1 MKRKRKRNLYHLW
14 FCFAMLLFL
23 AVPFKVKAE
32 TATTPVSIS
41 VQYGQTEARTILNMI
56 NEMRTSSTDAWYW
69 KQDDT
74 TKTYCTNL
82 QPLQYDYDLEKTA
95 MQRAAE
101 IAIIY
106 SHTRPNNKDTFSA
119 FYENSVYYTYAGE
132 NIAAGYGTAD
142 SVNDGWREDNELY
155 AGQGHRRNMLNS
167 KFNCVG
173 IGHVYY
179 NGFHY
184 WVENFAYR
192 DKVNTTPVSADNTE
206 TTLTIP
212 VATSKI
218 SNFNITFDKD
228 EYSLKTGEST
238 SISVSDPTISVFG
251 HWGSR
256 FVFVTDTPDLT
267 IADST
272 VATLS
277 GTITGISEGDTTIS
291 ASLYGLTAHQT
302 AAVKVHNCENHWDDG
317 KITTTPTCTKTGVK
331 QYTCTIC
338 SETKTEEIAALGH
351 DYSSDWTIDTAAA
364 CETVGS
370 KSHHCTRCD
379 SKKDITEIPAS
390 GHSWNDGAITTE
402 PTCTDEGVKTFTCN
416 SCGKTRTEE
425 VAALGHNYSSDWT
438 IDTAATCSA
447 IGSKSHHCTRCD
459 SKKDVTEIPASG
471 HSWNDGAITTE
482 PTCTDEG
489 VKTFTCNACG
499 KTRTEAIAAL
509 GHNYSSDWT
518 IDTAAVCETVGSKS
532 HHCTRCD
539 SKKDVTEIP
548 ASGHSWN
555 DGAIT
560 TEPTCTDE
568 GVKTFTCN
576 ACGKTRTEA
585 VAALGHNYSSDW
597 TIDTAA
603 ACETVGSKSHH
614 CTRCDSKKDI
624 TEIPAS
630 GKHTW
635 NNGVITKP
643 ATIAEEG
650 VKTYTCTVCGVTRTE
665 TIAKL
670 PMPTVTPVPT
680 ATPTPAITSA
690 PTVTP
695 TPSVSVGTKIT
706 DKKTGNIY
714 KVTSSRSSSQTVAF
728 IGNKVK
734 TSVTIPTTIKIKGAT
749 YKVTE
754 ISTNAFKNNRKLKKV
769 VIGQNIVRIGKNAF
783 YGCKKLTSITIK
795 SSRLTLKNI
804 GKNAFKNTSPK
815 ATVKVPK
822 KQKVLY
828 NQILKKRGL
837 NKKAKVK

>member
-1 MKRKRKRNLYHLW
+1 M
-14 FCFAMLLFL
+14 
-23 AVPFKVKAE
+23 
-32 TATTPVSIS
+32 
-41 VQYGQTEARTILNMI
+41 
-56 NEMRTSSTDAWYW
+56 
-69 KQDDT
+69 
-74 TKTYCTNL
+74 
-82 QPLQYDYDLEKTA
+82 
-95 MQRAAE
+95 
-101 IAIIY
+101 
-106 SHTRPNNKDTFSA
+106 
-119 FYENSVYYTYAGE
+119 
-132 NIAAGYGTAD
+132 
-142 SVNDGWREDNELY
+142 
-155 AGQGHRRNMLNS
+155 
-167 KFNCVG
+167 
-173 IGHVYY
+173 
-179 NGFHY
+179 
-184 WVENFAYR
+184 ENFAYR

-238 SISVSDPTISVFG
+238 SISVSDPAISVFG

-302 AAVKVHNCENHWDDG
+302 AAVKVHNCENHWNDG
-317 KITTTPTCTKTGVK
+317 KITTPPTCTKTGVK

-351 DYSSDWTIDTAAA
+351 D
-364 CETVGS
+364 
-370 KSHHCTRCD
+370 
-379 SKKDITEIPAS
+379 
-390 GHSWNDGAITTE
+390 
-402 PTCTDEGVKTFTCN
+402 
-416 SCGKTRTEE
+416 
-425 VAALGHNYSSDWT
+425 
-438 IDTAATCSA
+438 
-447 IGSKSHHCTRCD
+447 
-459 SKKDVTEIPASG
+459 
-471 HSWNDGAITTE
+471 
-482 PTCTDEG
+482 
-489 VKTFTCNACG
+489 
-499 KTRTEAIAAL
+499 
-509 GHNYSSDWT
+509 
-518 IDTAAVCETVGSKS
+518 
-532 HHCTRCD
+532 
-539 SKKDVTEIP
+539 
-548 ASGHSWN
+548 
-555 DGAIT
+555 
-560 TEPTCTDE
+560 
-568 GVKTFTCN
+568 
-576 ACGKTRTEA
+576 
-585 VAALGHNYSSDW
+585 YSSDW

-734 TSVTIPTTIKIKGAT
+734 TSVIIPTTIKIKGAT

-822 KQKVLY
+822 KQKALY

>member
-1 MKRKRKRNLYHLW
+1 MKRKRNLYHLW

-277 GTITGISEGDTTIS
+277 GSITGISEGDTTIS

-317 KITTTPTCTKTGVK
+317 KITTPPTCTKTGVK

-416 SCGKTRTEE
+416 
-425 VAALGHNYSSDWT
+425 
-438 IDTAATCSA
+438 
-447 IGSKSHHCTRCD
+447 
-459 SKKDVTEIPASG
+459 
-471 HSWNDGAITTE
+471 
-482 PTCTDEG
+482 
-489 VKTFTCNACG
+489 
-499 KTRTEAIAAL
+499 
-509 GHNYSSDWT
+509 
-518 IDTAAVCETVGSKS
+518 
-532 HHCTRCD
+532 
-539 SKKDVTEIP
+539 
-548 ASGHSWN
+548 
-555 DGAIT
+555 
-560 TEPTCTDE
+560 
-568 GVKTFTCN
+568 

-614 CTRCDSKKDI
+614 CTRCDSKIDV

-635 NNGVITKP
+635 NNGIITKP

-822 KQKVLY
+822 KQKALY
-828 NQILKKRGL
+828 NQIFKKRGL

>member
-238 SISVSDPTISVFG
+238 SISVSDPAISVFG

-256 FVFVTDTPDLT
+256 FVFVTDTPNLT

-302 AAVKVHNCENHWDDG
+302 AAVKVHNCENHWDNE
-317 KITTTPTCTKTGVK
+317 KITTPPTCTKTGVK

-338 SETKTEEIAALGH
+338 SETKTEEIPALGH

-364 CETVGS
+364 
-370 KSHHCTRCD
+370 
-379 SKKDITEIPAS
+379 
-390 GHSWNDGAITTE
+390 
-402 PTCTDEGVKTFTCN
+402 
-416 SCGKTRTEE
+416 
-425 VAALGHNYSSDWT
+425 
-438 IDTAATCSA
+438 
-447 IGSKSHHCTRCD
+447 
-459 SKKDVTEIPASG
+459 
-471 HSWNDGAITTE
+471 
-482 PTCTDEG
+482 
-489 VKTFTCNACG
+489 
-499 KTRTEAIAAL
+499 
-509 GHNYSSDWT
+509 
-518 IDTAAVCETVGSKS
+518 CETVGSKS

-643 ATIAEEG
+643 ATIAKEG

>member
-218 SNFNITFDKD
+218 SNFHITFDKD

-238 SISVSDPTISVFG
+238 SISVSDPAISVFG

-277 GTITGISEGDTTIS
+277 GSITGISEGDTTIS

-317 KITTTPTCTKTGVK
+317 KITTAPTCTKTGVK

-364 CETVGS
+364 
-370 KSHHCTRCD
+370 
-379 SKKDITEIPAS
+379 
-390 GHSWNDGAITTE
+390 
-402 PTCTDEGVKTFTCN
+402 
-416 SCGKTRTEE
+416 
-425 VAALGHNYSSDWT
+425 
-438 IDTAATCSA
+438 
-447 IGSKSHHCTRCD
+447 
-459 SKKDVTEIPASG
+459 
-471 HSWNDGAITTE
+471 
-482 PTCTDEG
+482 
-489 VKTFTCNACG
+489 
-499 KTRTEAIAAL
+499 
-509 GHNYSSDWT
+509 
-518 IDTAAVCETVGSKS
+518 CETVGSKS

-614 CTRCDSKKDI
+614 CTRCDSKIDV

-635 NNGVITKP
+635 NNGIITKP

-670 PMPTVTPVPT
+670 PMPTATPVPT

-734 TSVTIPTTIKIKGAT
+734 TSVTIPATIKIKGAT

-754 ISTNAFKNNRKLKKV
+754 ISTNAFKNSRKLKKV
-769 VIGQNIVRIGKNAF
+769 VIGQNIVKIGKNAF

-804 GKNAFKNTSPK
+804 GKNAFKNTIPK

-822 KQKVLY
+822 KQKALY

-837 NKKAKVK
+837 NKKAKIK

>member
-277 GTITGISEGDTTIS
+277 GSITGISEGDTTIS

-317 KITTTPTCTKTGVK
+317 KITTPPTCTKTGVK

-379 SKKDITEIPAS
+379 SK
-390 GHSWNDGAITTE
+390 
-402 PTCTDEGVKTFTCN
+402 
-416 SCGKTRTEE
+416 
-425 VAALGHNYSSDWT
+425 
-438 IDTAATCSA
+438 ID
-447 IGSKSHHCTRCD
+447 
-459 SKKDVTEIPASG
+459 V
-471 HSWNDGAITTE
+471 
-482 PTCTDEG
+482 
-489 VKTFTCNACG
+489 
-499 KTRTEAIAAL
+499 
-509 GHNYSSDWT
+509 
-518 IDTAAVCETVGSKS
+518 
-532 HHCTRCD
+532 
-539 SKKDVTEIP
+539 
-548 ASGHSWN
+548 
-555 DGAIT
+555 
-560 TEPTCTDE
+560 
-568 GVKTFTCN
+568 
-576 ACGKTRTEA
+576 
-585 VAALGHNYSSDW
+585 
-597 TIDTAA
+597 
-603 ACETVGSKSHH
+603 
-614 CTRCDSKKDI
+614 

-643 ATIAEEG
+643 ATIAEVG
-650 VKTYTCTVCGVTRTE
+650 VKTYTCTICGVTRTE

-734 TSVTIPTTIKIKGAT
+734 TSVIIPTTIKIKGAT

-822 KQKVLY
+822 KQKALY

>member
-277 GTITGISEGDTTIS
+277 GSITGISEGDTTIS

-317 KITTTPTCTKTGVK
+317 KITTPPTCTKTGVK

-364 CETVGS
+364 
-370 KSHHCTRCD
+370 
-379 SKKDITEIPAS
+379 
-390 GHSWNDGAITTE
+390 
-402 PTCTDEGVKTFTCN
+402 
-416 SCGKTRTEE
+416 
-425 VAALGHNYSSDWT
+425 
-438 IDTAATCSA
+438 
-447 IGSKSHHCTRCD
+447 
-459 SKKDVTEIPASG
+459 
-471 HSWNDGAITTE
+471 
-482 PTCTDEG
+482 
-489 VKTFTCNACG
+489 
-499 KTRTEAIAAL
+499 
-509 GHNYSSDWT
+509 
-518 IDTAAVCETVGSKS
+518 CETVGSKS

-614 CTRCDSKKDI
+614 CTRCDSKKDVTEI
-624 TEIPAS
+624 PASGHSWNDGAITTEPTCTDEGVKTFTCNACGKTRTEAVAALGHNYSSDWTIDTAAVCETVGSKSHHCTRCDSKKDVTEIPAS

-734 TSVTIPTTIKIKGAT
+734 TSVIIPTTIKIKGAT

-783 YGCKKLTSITIK
+783 YGCKKLTAITIK

>member
-1 MKRKRKRNLYHLW
+1 MKRKRNLYHLW

-277 GTITGISEGDTTIS
+277 GSITGISEGDTTIS

-317 KITTTPTCTKTGVK
+317 KITTPPTCTKTGVK

-379 SKKDITEIPAS
+379 SKI
-390 GHSWNDGAITTE
+390 
-402 PTCTDEGVKTFTCN
+402 
-416 SCGKTRTEE
+416 
-425 VAALGHNYSSDWT
+425 
-438 IDTAATCSA
+438 
-447 IGSKSHHCTRCD
+447 
-459 SKKDVTEIPASG
+459 
-471 HSWNDGAITTE
+471 
-482 PTCTDEG
+482 
-489 VKTFTCNACG
+489 
-499 KTRTEAIAAL
+499 
-509 GHNYSSDWT
+509 
-518 IDTAAVCETVGSKS
+518 
-532 HHCTRCD
+532 
-539 SKKDVTEIP
+539 DVTEIP

-614 CTRCDSKKDI
+614 CTRCDSKKDV

-650 VKTYTCTVCGVTRTE
+650 VKTYTCTICGVTRTE

-734 TSVTIPTTIKIKGAT
+734 TSVIIPTTIKIKGAT

-822 KQKVLY
+822 KQKALY

>member
-1 MKRKRKRNLYHLW
+1 MKRKRNLYHLW
-14 FCFAMLLFL
+14 ICFAMLLFL
-23 AVPFKVKAE
+23 AVPFNVKAA

-41 VQYGQTEARTILNMI
+41 VQYGQTEARTILDMI

-238 SISVSDPTISVFG
+238 SISVSDPAISVFG

-302 AAVKVHNCENHWDDG
+302 AAVKVHNCENHWDNE
-317 KITTTPTCTKTGVK
+317 KITTPPTCTKTGVK

-379 SKKDITEIPAS
+379 
-390 GHSWNDGAITTE
+390 
-402 PTCTDEGVKTFTCN
+402 
-416 SCGKTRTEE
+416 R
-425 VAALGHNYSSDWT
+425 
-438 IDTAATCSA
+438 
-447 IGSKSHHCTRCD
+447 
-459 SKKDVTEIPASG
+459 
-471 HSWNDGAITTE
+471 
-482 PTCTDEG
+482 
-489 VKTFTCNACG
+489 
-499 KTRTEAIAAL
+499 
-509 GHNYSSDWT
+509 
-518 IDTAAVCETVGSKS
+518 
-532 HHCTRCD
+532 
-539 SKKDVTEIP
+539 KKDVTEIP

-603 ACETVGSKSHH
+603 TCSAIGSKSHH

-650 VKTYTCTVCGVTRTE
+650 IKTYTCTVCGVTRTE

-670 PMPTVTPVPT
+670 PMPTATPVPT

-695 TPSVSVGTKIT
+695 TPSVSVGTKIV
-706 DKKTGNIY
+706 DKKTGSIY
-714 KVTSSRSSSQTVAF
+714 KVTSSSSSSRTVAF
-728 IGNKVK
+728 VGNKVK
-734 TSVTIPTTIKIKGAT
+734 ASVTIPTSIKIKGAT

-754 ISTNAFKNNRKLKKV
+754 ISASAFKNNRKLKKV
-769 VIGQNIVRIGKNAF
+769 VIGQNIVKIGKNAF
-783 YGCKKLTSITIK
+783 YGCKNLTSITIK

-804 GKNAFKNTSPK
+804 GKNAFKNTSQK

-822 KQKVLY
+822 KQKALY

>member
-238 SISVSDPTISVFG
+238 SISVSDPAISVFG

-291 ASLYGLTAHQT
+291 ASLYGLTAHHT

-317 KITTTPTCTKTGVK
+317 KITTAPTCTKTGVK

-364 CETVGS
+364 
-370 KSHHCTRCD
+370 
-379 SKKDITEIPAS
+379 
-390 GHSWNDGAITTE
+390 
-402 PTCTDEGVKTFTCN
+402 
-416 SCGKTRTEE
+416 
-425 VAALGHNYSSDWT
+425 
-438 IDTAATCSA
+438 
-447 IGSKSHHCTRCD
+447 
-459 SKKDVTEIPASG
+459 
-471 HSWNDGAITTE
+471 
-482 PTCTDEG
+482 
-489 VKTFTCNACG
+489 
-499 KTRTEAIAAL
+499 
-509 GHNYSSDWT
+509 
-518 IDTAAVCETVGSKS
+518 CETVGSKS

-614 CTRCDSKKDI
+614 CTRCDSKKDVTEI
-624 TEIPAS
+624 PASGHSWNDGAITTEPTCTDEGVKTFTCNACGKTRTEAVAALGHNYSSDWTIDTAAVCETVGSKSHHCTRCDSKIDVTEIPAS

-643 ATIAEEG
+643 ATIAKEG

-822 KQKVLY
+822 KQKALY

>member
-32 TATTPVSIS
+32 TATTPVSIT

-238 SISVSDPTISVFG
+238 SISVSDPAISVFG

-277 GTITGISEGDTTIS
+277 GSITGISEGDTTIS

-302 AAVKVHNCENHWDDG
+302 AAVKVHNCENHWNDG
-317 KITTTPTCTKTGVK
+317 KITTPPTCTKTGVK

-351 DYSSDWTIDTAAA
+351 DYSSDWTIDTAA
-364 CETVGS
+364 T
-370 KSHHCTRCD
+370 
-379 SKKDITEIPAS
+379 
-390 GHSWNDGAITTE
+390 
-402 PTCTDEGVKTFTCN
+402 
-416 SCGKTRTEE
+416 
-425 VAALGHNYSSDWT
+425 
-438 IDTAATCSA
+438 
-447 IGSKSHHCTRCD
+447 
-459 SKKDVTEIPASG
+459 
-471 HSWNDGAITTE
+471 
-482 PTCTDEG
+482 
-489 VKTFTCNACG
+489 
-499 KTRTEAIAAL
+499 
-509 GHNYSSDWT
+509 
-518 IDTAAVCETVGSKS
+518 CETVGSKS

-614 CTRCDSKKDI
+614 CTRCDSKIDVTEIPASGHSWNDGAITTEPTCTDEGVKTFTCNACGKTRTEAVAALGHNYSSDWTI
-624 TEIPAS
+624 DTAAACETVGSKSHHCTRCDSKIDVTEIPAS

-670 PMPTVTPVPT
+670 PMPTATPVPT

-734 TSVTIPTTIKIKGAT
+734 TSVTIPATIKIKGAT

-754 ISTNAFKNNRKLKKV
+754 ISTNAFKNSRKLKKV
-769 VIGQNIVRIGKNAF
+769 VIGQNIVKIGKNAF

-804 GKNAFKNTSPK
+804 GKNAFKNTIPK

-822 KQKVLY
+822 KQKALY

-837 NKKAKVK
+837 NKKAKIK

>member
-1 MKRKRKRNLYHLW
+1 MKRKRNLYHLW

-218 SNFNITFDKD
+218 SNFHITFDKD

-238 SISVSDPTISVFG
+238 SISVSDPAISVFG

-317 KITTTPTCTKTGVK
+317 KITTAPTCTKTGVK

-351 DYSSDWTIDTAAA
+351 D
-364 CETVGS
+364 
-370 KSHHCTRCD
+370 
-379 SKKDITEIPAS
+379 
-390 GHSWNDGAITTE
+390 
-402 PTCTDEGVKTFTCN
+402 
-416 SCGKTRTEE
+416 
-425 VAALGHNYSSDWT
+425 
-438 IDTAATCSA
+438 
-447 IGSKSHHCTRCD
+447 
-459 SKKDVTEIPASG
+459 
-471 HSWNDGAITTE
+471 
-482 PTCTDEG
+482 
-489 VKTFTCNACG
+489 
-499 KTRTEAIAAL
+499 
-509 GHNYSSDWT
+509 
-518 IDTAAVCETVGSKS
+518 
-532 HHCTRCD
+532 
-539 SKKDVTEIP
+539 
-548 ASGHSWN
+548 
-555 DGAIT
+555 
-560 TEPTCTDE
+560 
-568 GVKTFTCN
+568 
-576 ACGKTRTEA
+576 
-585 VAALGHNYSSDW
+585 YSSDW

>member
-238 SISVSDPTISVFG
+238 SISVSDPAISVFG

-277 GTITGISEGDTTIS
+277 GSITGISEGDTTIS

-379 SKKDITEIPAS
+379 
-390 GHSWNDGAITTE
+390 
-402 PTCTDEGVKTFTCN
+402 
-416 SCGKTRTEE
+416 R
-425 VAALGHNYSSDWT
+425 
-438 IDTAATCSA
+438 
-447 IGSKSHHCTRCD
+447 
-459 SKKDVTEIPASG
+459 
-471 HSWNDGAITTE
+471 
-482 PTCTDEG
+482 
-489 VKTFTCNACG
+489 
-499 KTRTEAIAAL
+499 
-509 GHNYSSDWT
+509 
-518 IDTAAVCETVGSKS
+518 
-532 HHCTRCD
+532 
-539 SKKDVTEIP
+539 KKDVTEIP

-614 CTRCDSKKDI
+614 CTRCDSKKDV

-643 ATIAEEG
+643 ATIAKEG

>member
-277 GTITGISEGDTTIS
+277 GSITGISEGDTTIS

-317 KITTTPTCTKTGVK
+317 KITTPPTCTKTGVK

-364 CETVGS
+364 
-370 KSHHCTRCD
+370 
-379 SKKDITEIPAS
+379 
-390 GHSWNDGAITTE
+390 
-402 PTCTDEGVKTFTCN
+402 
-416 SCGKTRTEE
+416 
-425 VAALGHNYSSDWT
+425 
-438 IDTAATCSA
+438 
-447 IGSKSHHCTRCD
+447 
-459 SKKDVTEIPASG
+459 
-471 HSWNDGAITTE
+471 
-482 PTCTDEG
+482 
-489 VKTFTCNACG
+489 
-499 KTRTEAIAAL
+499 
-509 GHNYSSDWT
+509 
-518 IDTAAVCETVGSKS
+518 CETVGSKS

-614 CTRCDSKKDI
+614 CTRCDSKKDVTEI
-624 TEIPAS
+624 PASGHSWNDGAITTEPTCTDEGVKTFTCNACGKTRTEAVAALGHNYSSDWTIDTAAACETVGSKSHHCTRCDSKKDVTEIPAS

-650 VKTYTCTVCGVTRTE
+650 VKTYTCTICGVTRTE

>member
-238 SISVSDPTISVFG
+238 SISVSDPAISVFG

-277 GTITGISEGDTTIS
+277 GSITGISEGDTTIS

-317 KITTTPTCTKTGVK
+317 KITTPPTCTKTGVK

-351 DYSSDWTIDTAAA
+351 DYSSDWTIDTAA
-364 CETVGS
+364 T
-370 KSHHCTRCD
+370 
-379 SKKDITEIPAS
+379 
-390 GHSWNDGAITTE
+390 
-402 PTCTDEGVKTFTCN
+402 
-416 SCGKTRTEE
+416 
-425 VAALGHNYSSDWT
+425 
-438 IDTAATCSA
+438 
-447 IGSKSHHCTRCD
+447 
-459 SKKDVTEIPASG
+459 
-471 HSWNDGAITTE
+471 
-482 PTCTDEG
+482 
-489 VKTFTCNACG
+489 
-499 KTRTEAIAAL
+499 
-509 GHNYSSDWT
+509 
-518 IDTAAVCETVGSKS
+518 CETVGSKS

-614 CTRCDSKKDI
+614 CTRCDSKIDVTEIPASGHSWNDGAITTEPTCTDEGVKTFTCNACGKTRTEAVAALGHNYSSDWTI
-624 TEIPAS
+624 DTAAACETVGSKSHHCTRCDSKIDVTEIPAS

-670 PMPTVTPVPT
+670 PMPTATPVPT

-734 TSVTIPTTIKIKGAT
+734 TSVTIPATIKIKGAT

-754 ISTNAFKNNRKLKKV
+754 ISTNAFKNSRKLKKV
-769 VIGQNIVRIGKNAF
+769 VIGQNIVKIGKNAF

-804 GKNAFKNTSPK
+804 GKNAFKNTIPK

-822 KQKVLY
+822 KQKALY

-837 NKKAKVK
+837 NKKAKIK

>member
-1 MKRKRKRNLYHLW
+1 MKRKRNLYHLW

-379 SKKDITEIPAS
+379 SKKD
-390 GHSWNDGAITTE
+390 
-402 PTCTDEGVKTFTCN
+402 V
-416 SCGKTRTEE
+416 
-425 VAALGHNYSSDWT
+425 
-438 IDTAATCSA
+438 
-447 IGSKSHHCTRCD
+447 
-459 SKKDVTEIPASG
+459 
-471 HSWNDGAITTE
+471 
-482 PTCTDEG
+482 
-489 VKTFTCNACG
+489 
-499 KTRTEAIAAL
+499 
-509 GHNYSSDWT
+509 
-518 IDTAAVCETVGSKS
+518 
-532 HHCTRCD
+532 
-539 SKKDVTEIP
+539 
-548 ASGHSWN
+548 
-555 DGAIT
+555 
-560 TEPTCTDE
+560 
-568 GVKTFTCN
+568 
-576 ACGKTRTEA
+576 
-585 VAALGHNYSSDW
+585 
-597 TIDTAA
+597 
-603 ACETVGSKSHH
+603 
-614 CTRCDSKKDI
+614 

-635 NNGVITKP
+635 NNGIITKP

-795 SSRLTLKNI
+795 CSRLTLKNI

>member
-1 MKRKRKRNLYHLW
+1 MKRKRNLYHLW
-14 FCFAMLLFL
+14 ICFAMLLFL
-23 AVPFKVKAE
+23 AVPFNVKAA

-41 VQYGQTEARTILNMI
+41 VQYGQTEARTILDMI

-192 DKVNTTPVSADNTE
+192 DEVNTTPISADNTE

-238 SISVSDPTISVFG
+238 SISVSDPAISVFG

-256 FVFVTDTPDLT
+256 FVFVTDTPNLT

-302 AAVKVHNCENHWDDG
+302 AAVKVHNCENHWDNE
-317 KITTTPTCTKTGVK
+317 KITTPPTCTKTGVK

-338 SETKTEEIAALGH
+338 SETKTEEIPALGH

-364 CETVGS
+364 
-370 KSHHCTRCD
+370 
-379 SKKDITEIPAS
+379 
-390 GHSWNDGAITTE
+390 
-402 PTCTDEGVKTFTCN
+402 
-416 SCGKTRTEE
+416 
-425 VAALGHNYSSDWT
+425 
-438 IDTAATCSA
+438 
-447 IGSKSHHCTRCD
+447 
-459 SKKDVTEIPASG
+459 
-471 HSWNDGAITTE
+471 
-482 PTCTDEG
+482 
-489 VKTFTCNACG
+489 
-499 KTRTEAIAAL
+499 
-509 GHNYSSDWT
+509 
-518 IDTAAVCETVGSKS
+518 CETVGSKS

-576 ACGKTRTEA
+576 SCGKTRTEA

-650 VKTYTCTVCGVTRTE
+650 IKTYTCTVCGVTRTE

-695 TPSVSVGTKIT
+695 TPSVSVGTKIV
-706 DKKTGNIY
+706 DKKTGSIY
-714 KVTSSRSSSQTVAF
+714 KITSSSSSSRTVTF
-728 IGNKVK
+728 VGNKVK
-734 TSVTIPTTIKIKGAT
+734 ASVTIPTSIKIKGVT

-754 ISTNAFKNNRKLKKV
+754 ISASAFKNNRKLKKV
-769 VIGQNIVRIGKNAF
+769 VIGQNIVKIGKNAF
-783 YGCKKLTSITIK
+783 YGCKNLTSITIK
-795 SSRLTLKNI
+795 PSQLTLKNI

-822 KQKVLY
+822 KQKALY

>member
-1 MKRKRKRNLYHLW
+1 MKRKRNLYHLW
-14 FCFAMLLFL
+14 FCFAVLLFL

-142 SVNDGWREDNELY
+142 SVNNGWREDNELY

-218 SNFNITFDKD
+218 SNFNIAFDKD

-317 KITTTPTCTKTGVK
+317 KIATPPTCTKTGVK

-351 DYSSDWTIDTAAA
+351 DYSSDWTIDT
-364 CETVGS
+364 
-370 KSHHCTRCD
+370 
-379 SKKDITEIPAS
+379 
-390 GHSWNDGAITTE
+390 
-402 PTCTDEGVKTFTCN
+402 
-416 SCGKTRTEE
+416 
-425 VAALGHNYSSDWT
+425 VAA
-438 IDTAATCSA
+438 
-447 IGSKSHHCTRCD
+447 
-459 SKKDVTEIPASG
+459 
-471 HSWNDGAITTE
+471 
-482 PTCTDEG
+482 
-489 VKTFTCNACG
+489 
-499 KTRTEAIAAL
+499 
-509 GHNYSSDWT
+509 
-518 IDTAAVCETVGSKS
+518 CETVGSKS

-555 DGAIT
+555 DGVIT
-560 TEPTCTDE
+560 SEPTCTDE

-576 ACGKTRTEA
+576 ACGRTRTEA

-603 ACETVGSKSHH
+603 TCSAIGSKSHH

-643 ATIAEEG
+643 ATIAEKG

-670 PMPTVTPVPT
+670 PMPTATPVPT

-714 KVTSSRSSSQTVAF
+714 KVTSSRSSSRTVAF

-749 YKVTE
+749 YKATE

-769 VIGQNIVRIGKNAF
+769 VIGQNIVKIGKNAF

-822 KQKVLY
+822 KQKALY

>member
-1 MKRKRKRNLYHLW
+1 MKRKRNLYHLW
-14 FCFAMLLFL
+14 ICFAMLLFL
-23 AVPFKVKAE
+23 AVPFNVKAA

-41 VQYGQTEARTILNMI
+41 VQYGQTEARTILDMI

-238 SISVSDPTISVFG
+238 SISVSDPAISVFG

-317 KITTTPTCTKTGVK
+317 KITTPPTCTKTGVK

-379 SKKDITEIPAS
+379 
-390 GHSWNDGAITTE
+390 
-402 PTCTDEGVKTFTCN
+402 
-416 SCGKTRTEE
+416 R
-425 VAALGHNYSSDWT
+425 
-438 IDTAATCSA
+438 
-447 IGSKSHHCTRCD
+447 
-459 SKKDVTEIPASG
+459 KKDVTEIPASG

-499 KTRTEAIAAL
+499 KTRTEAVAAL

-518 IDTAAVCETVGSKS
+518 IDTAAACETVGSKS

-539 SKKDVTEIP
+539 RKKDVTEIP

-650 VKTYTCTVCGVTRTE
+650 IKTYTCTVCGVTRTE

-670 PMPTVTPVPT
+670 PMPTATPVPT

-695 TPSVSVGTKIT
+695 TPSVSVGTKIV
-706 DKKTGNIY
+706 DKKTGSIY
-714 KVTSSRSSSQTVAF
+714 KVTSSSSSSRTVAF
-728 IGNKVK
+728 VGNKVK
-734 TSVTIPTTIKIKGAT
+734 ASVTIPTSIKIKGAT

-754 ISTNAFKNNRKLKKV
+754 ISASAFKNNRKLKKV
-769 VIGQNIVRIGKNAF
+769 VIGQNIVKIGKNAF
-783 YGCKKLTSITIK
+783 YGCKNLTSITIK

-804 GKNAFKNTSPK
+804 GKNAFKNTSQK

-822 KQKVLY
+822 KQKALY

>member
-238 SISVSDPTISVFG
+238 SISVSDPAISVFG

-277 GTITGISEGDTTIS
+277 GSITGISEGDTTIS

-317 KITTTPTCTKTGVK
+317 KITTPPTCTKTGVK

-364 CETVGS
+364 
-370 KSHHCTRCD
+370 
-379 SKKDITEIPAS
+379 
-390 GHSWNDGAITTE
+390 
-402 PTCTDEGVKTFTCN
+402 
-416 SCGKTRTEE
+416 
-425 VAALGHNYSSDWT
+425 
-438 IDTAATCSA
+438 
-447 IGSKSHHCTRCD
+447 
-459 SKKDVTEIPASG
+459 
-471 HSWNDGAITTE
+471 
-482 PTCTDEG
+482 
-489 VKTFTCNACG
+489 
-499 KTRTEAIAAL
+499 
-509 GHNYSSDWT
+509 
-518 IDTAAVCETVGSKS
+518 CETVGSKS

-614 CTRCDSKKDI
+614 CTRCDSKKDV

-670 PMPTVTPVPT
+670 PMPTATPVPT

-734 TSVTIPTTIKIKGAT
+734 TSVTIPATIKIKGAT

-822 KQKVLY
+822 KQKALY

-837 NKKAKVK
+837 NKKAKIK

>member
-218 SNFNITFDKD
+218 SNFHITFDKD

-238 SISVSDPTISVFG
+238 SISVSDPAISVFG

-277 GTITGISEGDTTIS
+277 GSITGISEGDTTIS

-317 KITTTPTCTKTGVK
+317 KITTAPTCTKTGVK

-364 CETVGS
+364 
-370 KSHHCTRCD
+370 
-379 SKKDITEIPAS
+379 
-390 GHSWNDGAITTE
+390 
-402 PTCTDEGVKTFTCN
+402 
-416 SCGKTRTEE
+416 
-425 VAALGHNYSSDWT
+425 
-438 IDTAATCSA
+438 
-447 IGSKSHHCTRCD
+447 
-459 SKKDVTEIPASG
+459 
-471 HSWNDGAITTE
+471 
-482 PTCTDEG
+482 
-489 VKTFTCNACG
+489 
-499 KTRTEAIAAL
+499 
-509 GHNYSSDWT
+509 
-518 IDTAAVCETVGSKS
+518 CETVGSKS

-614 CTRCDSKKDI
+614 CTRCDSKIDV

-635 NNGVITKP
+635 NNGIITKP

-822 KQKVLY
+822 KQKALY
-828 NQILKKRGL
+828 NQIFKKRGL

>member
-1 MKRKRKRNLYHLW
+1 
-14 FCFAMLLFL
+14 
-23 AVPFKVKAE
+23 
-32 TATTPVSIS
+32 
-41 VQYGQTEARTILNMI
+41 
-56 NEMRTSSTDAWYW
+56 
-69 KQDDT
+69 
-74 TKTYCTNL
+74 
-82 QPLQYDYDLEKTA
+82 

-277 GTITGISEGDTTIS
+277 GSITGISEGDTTIS

-317 KITTTPTCTKTGVK
+317 KITTPPTCTKTGVK

-364 CETVGS
+364 
-370 KSHHCTRCD
+370 
-379 SKKDITEIPAS
+379 
-390 GHSWNDGAITTE
+390 
-402 PTCTDEGVKTFTCN
+402 
-416 SCGKTRTEE
+416 
-425 VAALGHNYSSDWT
+425 
-438 IDTAATCSA
+438 
-447 IGSKSHHCTRCD
+447 
-459 SKKDVTEIPASG
+459 
-471 HSWNDGAITTE
+471 
-482 PTCTDEG
+482 
-489 VKTFTCNACG
+489 
-499 KTRTEAIAAL
+499 
-509 GHNYSSDWT
+509 
-518 IDTAAVCETVGSKS
+518 CETVGSKS

-614 CTRCDSKKDI
+614 CTRCDSKIDVTEIPASGHSWNDGAITTEPTCTDEGVKTFTCNACGKTRTEAVAALGHNYSSDWTIDTAAACETVGSKSHHCTRCDSKKDV

-650 VKTYTCTVCGVTRTE
+650 VKTYTCTICGVTRTE

-734 TSVTIPTTIKIKGAT
+734 TSVIIPTTIKIKGAT

-822 KQKVLY
+822 KQKALY

>member
-1 MKRKRKRNLYHLW
+1 MKRKRNLYHLW

-379 SKKDITEIPAS
+379 SKKD
-390 GHSWNDGAITTE
+390 
-402 PTCTDEGVKTFTCN
+402 
-416 SCGKTRTEE
+416 
-425 VAALGHNYSSDWT
+425 
-438 IDTAATCSA
+438 
-447 IGSKSHHCTRCD
+447 
-459 SKKDVTEIPASG
+459 
-471 HSWNDGAITTE
+471 
-482 PTCTDEG
+482 
-489 VKTFTCNACG
+489 
-499 KTRTEAIAAL
+499 
-509 GHNYSSDWT
+509 
-518 IDTAAVCETVGSKS
+518 
-532 HHCTRCD
+532 
-539 SKKDVTEIP
+539 VTEIP

-635 NNGVITKP
+635 NNGIITKP

>member
-238 SISVSDPTISVFG
+238 SISVSDPAISVFG

-277 GTITGISEGDTTIS
+277 GSITGISEGDTTIS

-302 AAVKVHNCENHWDDG
+302 AAVKVHNCENHWNDG
-317 KITTTPTCTKTGVK
+317 KITTPPTCTKTGVK

-351 DYSSDWTIDTAAA
+351 D
-364 CETVGS
+364 
-370 KSHHCTRCD
+370 
-379 SKKDITEIPAS
+379 
-390 GHSWNDGAITTE
+390 
-402 PTCTDEGVKTFTCN
+402 
-416 SCGKTRTEE
+416 
-425 VAALGHNYSSDWT
+425 
-438 IDTAATCSA
+438 
-447 IGSKSHHCTRCD
+447 
-459 SKKDVTEIPASG
+459 
-471 HSWNDGAITTE
+471 
-482 PTCTDEG
+482 
-489 VKTFTCNACG
+489 
-499 KTRTEAIAAL
+499 
-509 GHNYSSDWT
+509 
-518 IDTAAVCETVGSKS
+518 
-532 HHCTRCD
+532 
-539 SKKDVTEIP
+539 
-548 ASGHSWN
+548 
-555 DGAIT
+555 
-560 TEPTCTDE
+560 
-568 GVKTFTCN
+568 
-576 ACGKTRTEA
+576 
-585 VAALGHNYSSDW
+585 YSSDW

-734 TSVTIPTTIKIKGAT
+734 TSVIIPTTIKIKGAT

>member
-1 MKRKRKRNLYHLW
+1 MKRKRNLYHLW

-317 KITTTPTCTKTGVK
+317 KITTPPTCTKTGVK

-364 CETVGS
+364 
-370 KSHHCTRCD
+370 
-379 SKKDITEIPAS
+379 
-390 GHSWNDGAITTE
+390 
-402 PTCTDEGVKTFTCN
+402 
-416 SCGKTRTEE
+416 
-425 VAALGHNYSSDWT
+425 
-438 IDTAATCSA
+438 
-447 IGSKSHHCTRCD
+447 
-459 SKKDVTEIPASG
+459 
-471 HSWNDGAITTE
+471 
-482 PTCTDEG
+482 
-489 VKTFTCNACG
+489 
-499 KTRTEAIAAL
+499 
-509 GHNYSSDWT
+509 
-518 IDTAAVCETVGSKS
+518 CETVGSKS

-635 NNGVITKP
+635 NNGIITKP

-650 VKTYTCTVCGVTRTE
+650 VKTYTCTICGVTRTE

-734 TSVTIPTTIKIKGAT
+734 TSVIIPTTIKIKGAT

-822 KQKVLY
+822 KQKALY

>member
-238 SISVSDPTISVFG
+238 SISVSDPAISVFG

-277 GTITGISEGDTTIS
+277 GSITGISEGDTTIS

-302 AAVKVHNCENHWDDG
+302 AAVKVHNCENHWNDG
-317 KITTTPTCTKTGVK
+317 KITTPPTCTKTGVK

-351 DYSSDWTIDTAAA
+351 DYSSDWTIDTAAT

-379 SKKDITEIPAS
+379 SK
-390 GHSWNDGAITTE
+390 
-402 PTCTDEGVKTFTCN
+402 
-416 SCGKTRTEE
+416 
-425 VAALGHNYSSDWT
+425 
-438 IDTAATCSA
+438 ID
-447 IGSKSHHCTRCD
+447 
-459 SKKDVTEIPASG
+459 V
-471 HSWNDGAITTE
+471 
-482 PTCTDEG
+482 
-489 VKTFTCNACG
+489 
-499 KTRTEAIAAL
+499 
-509 GHNYSSDWT
+509 
-518 IDTAAVCETVGSKS
+518 
-532 HHCTRCD
+532 
-539 SKKDVTEIP
+539 
-548 ASGHSWN
+548 
-555 DGAIT
+555 
-560 TEPTCTDE
+560 
-568 GVKTFTCN
+568 
-576 ACGKTRTEA
+576 
-585 VAALGHNYSSDW
+585 
-597 TIDTAA
+597 
-603 ACETVGSKSHH
+603 
-614 CTRCDSKKDI
+614 

-670 PMPTVTPVPT
+670 PMPTATPVPT

-734 TSVTIPTTIKIKGAT
+734 TSVTIPATIKIKGAT

-754 ISTNAFKNNRKLKKV
+754 ISTNAFKNSRKLKKV
-769 VIGQNIVRIGKNAF
+769 VIGQNIVKIGKNAF

-804 GKNAFKNTSPK
+804 GKNAFKNTIPK

-822 KQKVLY
+822 KQKALY

-837 NKKAKVK
+837 NKKAKIK

>member
-1 MKRKRKRNLYHLW
+1 MKRKRNLYHLW

-379 SKKDITEIPAS
+379 SKKD
-390 GHSWNDGAITTE
+390 
-402 PTCTDEGVKTFTCN
+402 V
-416 SCGKTRTEE
+416 
-425 VAALGHNYSSDWT
+425 
-438 IDTAATCSA
+438 
-447 IGSKSHHCTRCD
+447 
-459 SKKDVTEIPASG
+459 
-471 HSWNDGAITTE
+471 
-482 PTCTDEG
+482 
-489 VKTFTCNACG
+489 
-499 KTRTEAIAAL
+499 
-509 GHNYSSDWT
+509 
-518 IDTAAVCETVGSKS
+518 
-532 HHCTRCD
+532 
-539 SKKDVTEIP
+539 
-548 ASGHSWN
+548 
-555 DGAIT
+555 
-560 TEPTCTDE
+560 
-568 GVKTFTCN
+568 
-576 ACGKTRTEA
+576 
-585 VAALGHNYSSDW
+585 
-597 TIDTAA
+597 
-603 ACETVGSKSHH
+603 
-614 CTRCDSKKDI
+614 

>member
-238 SISVSDPTISVFG
+238 SISVSDPAISVFG

-277 GTITGISEGDTTIS
+277 GSITGISEGDTTIS

-317 KITTTPTCTKTGVK
+317 KITTAPTCTKTGVK

-351 DYSSDWTIDTAAA
+351 D
-364 CETVGS
+364 
-370 KSHHCTRCD
+370 
-379 SKKDITEIPAS
+379 
-390 GHSWNDGAITTE
+390 
-402 PTCTDEGVKTFTCN
+402 
-416 SCGKTRTEE
+416 
-425 VAALGHNYSSDWT
+425 
-438 IDTAATCSA
+438 
-447 IGSKSHHCTRCD
+447 
-459 SKKDVTEIPASG
+459 
-471 HSWNDGAITTE
+471 
-482 PTCTDEG
+482 
-489 VKTFTCNACG
+489 
-499 KTRTEAIAAL
+499 
-509 GHNYSSDWT
+509 
-518 IDTAAVCETVGSKS
+518 
-532 HHCTRCD
+532 
-539 SKKDVTEIP
+539 
-548 ASGHSWN
+548 
-555 DGAIT
+555 
-560 TEPTCTDE
+560 
-568 GVKTFTCN
+568 
-576 ACGKTRTEA
+576 
-585 VAALGHNYSSDW
+585 YSSDW

-769 VIGQNIVRIGKNAF
+769 VIGQNIVRIGKNSF

>member
-1 MKRKRKRNLYHLW
+1 MKRKRNLYHLW

-277 GTITGISEGDTTIS
+277 GSITGISEGDTTIS

-317 KITTTPTCTKTGVK
+317 KITTPPTCTKTGVK

-379 SKKDITEIPAS
+379 SKKD
-390 GHSWNDGAITTE
+390 
-402 PTCTDEGVKTFTCN
+402 V
-416 SCGKTRTEE
+416 
-425 VAALGHNYSSDWT
+425 
-438 IDTAATCSA
+438 
-447 IGSKSHHCTRCD
+447 
-459 SKKDVTEIPASG
+459 
-471 HSWNDGAITTE
+471 
-482 PTCTDEG
+482 
-489 VKTFTCNACG
+489 
-499 KTRTEAIAAL
+499 
-509 GHNYSSDWT
+509 
-518 IDTAAVCETVGSKS
+518 
-532 HHCTRCD
+532 
-539 SKKDVTEIP
+539 
-548 ASGHSWN
+548 
-555 DGAIT
+555 
-560 TEPTCTDE
+560 
-568 GVKTFTCN
+568 
-576 ACGKTRTEA
+576 
-585 VAALGHNYSSDW
+585 
-597 TIDTAA
+597 
-603 ACETVGSKSHH
+603 
-614 CTRCDSKKDI
+614 

-650 VKTYTCTVCGVTRTE
+650 VKTYTCTICGVTRTE

-734 TSVTIPTTIKIKGAT
+734 TSVIIPTTIKIKGAT

-822 KQKVLY
+822 KQKALY

>member
-277 GTITGISEGDTTIS
+277 GSITGISEGDTTIS

-317 KITTTPTCTKTGVK
+317 KITTPPTCTKTGVK

-379 SKKDITEIPAS
+379 SKI
-390 GHSWNDGAITTE
+390 
-402 PTCTDEGVKTFTCN
+402 
-416 SCGKTRTEE
+416 
-425 VAALGHNYSSDWT
+425 
-438 IDTAATCSA
+438 
-447 IGSKSHHCTRCD
+447 
-459 SKKDVTEIPASG
+459 
-471 HSWNDGAITTE
+471 
-482 PTCTDEG
+482 
-489 VKTFTCNACG
+489 
-499 KTRTEAIAAL
+499 
-509 GHNYSSDWT
+509 
-518 IDTAAVCETVGSKS
+518 
-532 HHCTRCD
+532 
-539 SKKDVTEIP
+539 DVTEIP

-614 CTRCDSKKDI
+614 CTRCDSKIDV

-650 VKTYTCTVCGVTRTE
+650 VKTYTCTICGVTRTE

-734 TSVTIPTTIKIKGAT
+734 TSVIIPTTIKIKGAT

-822 KQKVLY
+822 KQKALY

>member
-1 MKRKRKRNLYHLW
+1 MKRKRNLYHLW

-277 GTITGISEGDTTIS
+277 GSITGISEGDTTIS

-317 KITTTPTCTKTGVK
+317 KITTPPTCTKTGVK

-364 CETVGS
+364 
-370 KSHHCTRCD
+370 
-379 SKKDITEIPAS
+379 
-390 GHSWNDGAITTE
+390 
-402 PTCTDEGVKTFTCN
+402 
-416 SCGKTRTEE
+416 
-425 VAALGHNYSSDWT
+425 
-438 IDTAATCSA
+438 
-447 IGSKSHHCTRCD
+447 
-459 SKKDVTEIPASG
+459 
-471 HSWNDGAITTE
+471 
-482 PTCTDEG
+482 
-489 VKTFTCNACG
+489 
-499 KTRTEAIAAL
+499 
-509 GHNYSSDWT
+509 
-518 IDTAAVCETVGSKS
+518 CETVGSKS

-614 CTRCDSKKDI
+614 CTRCDSKKDV

-650 VKTYTCTVCGVTRTE
+650 VKTYTCTICGVTRTE

-714 KVTSSRSSSQTVAF
+714 KVTSSRSSSRTVAF

-734 TSVTIPTTIKIKGAT
+734 TSVIIPTTIKIKGAT

-822 KQKVLY
+822 KQKALY

>member
-238 SISVSDPTISVFG
+238 SISVSDPAISVFG

-317 KITTTPTCTKTGVK
+317 KITTAPTCTKTGVK

-351 DYSSDWTIDTAAA
+351 DYSSDWTIDT
-364 CETVGS
+364 V
-370 KSHHCTRCD
+370 
-379 SKKDITEIPAS
+379 
-390 GHSWNDGAITTE
+390 
-402 PTCTDEGVKTFTCN
+402 
-416 SCGKTRTEE
+416 
-425 VAALGHNYSSDWT
+425 
-438 IDTAATCSA
+438 
-447 IGSKSHHCTRCD
+447 
-459 SKKDVTEIPASG
+459 
-471 HSWNDGAITTE
+471 
-482 PTCTDEG
+482 
-489 VKTFTCNACG
+489 
-499 KTRTEAIAAL
+499 
-509 GHNYSSDWT
+509 
-518 IDTAAVCETVGSKS
+518 
-532 HHCTRCD
+532 
-539 SKKDVTEIP
+539 
-548 ASGHSWN
+548 
-555 DGAIT
+555 
-560 TEPTCTDE
+560 
-568 GVKTFTCN
+568 
-576 ACGKTRTEA
+576 
-585 VAALGHNYSSDW
+585 
-597 TIDTAA
+597 A

>member
-1 MKRKRKRNLYHLW
+1 MKRKRNLYHLW

-277 GTITGISEGDTTIS
+277 GSITGISEGDTTIS

-317 KITTTPTCTKTGVK
+317 KITTPPTCTKTGVK

-364 CETVGS
+364 
-370 KSHHCTRCD
+370 
-379 SKKDITEIPAS
+379 
-390 GHSWNDGAITTE
+390 
-402 PTCTDEGVKTFTCN
+402 
-416 SCGKTRTEE
+416 
-425 VAALGHNYSSDWT
+425 
-438 IDTAATCSA
+438 
-447 IGSKSHHCTRCD
+447 
-459 SKKDVTEIPASG
+459 
-471 HSWNDGAITTE
+471 
-482 PTCTDEG
+482 
-489 VKTFTCNACG
+489 
-499 KTRTEAIAAL
+499 
-509 GHNYSSDWT
+509 
-518 IDTAAVCETVGSKS
+518 CETVGSKS

-614 CTRCDSKKDI
+614 CTRCDSKIDV

-650 VKTYTCTVCGVTRTE
+650 VKTYTCTICGVTRTE

-734 TSVTIPTTIKIKGAT
+734 TSVIIPTTIKIKGAT

-783 YGCKKLTSITIK
+783 YGCKKLTAITIK

>member
-1 MKRKRKRNLYHLW
+1 MKRKRNLYHLW
-14 FCFAMLLFL
+14 FCFAVLLFL

-238 SISVSDPTISVFG
+238 SISVSDPSISVFG

-379 SKKDITEIPAS
+379 SKKDVTEIPAS

-438 IDTAATCSA
+438 IDTAA
-447 IGSKSHHCTRCD
+447 
-459 SKKDVTEIPASG
+459 
-471 HSWNDGAITTE
+471 
-482 PTCTDEG
+482 
-489 VKTFTCNACG
+489 
-499 KTRTEAIAAL
+499 
-509 GHNYSSDWT
+509 
-518 IDTAAVCETVGSKS
+518 
-532 HHCTRCD
+532 
-539 SKKDVTEIP
+539 
-548 ASGHSWN
+548 
-555 DGAIT
+555 
-560 TEPTCTDE
+560 
-568 GVKTFTCN
+568 
-576 ACGKTRTEA
+576 
-585 VAALGHNYSSDW
+585 
-597 TIDTAA
+597 

-614 CTRCDSKKDI
+614 CTRCDSKIDV

-643 ATIAEEG
+643 ATIAKEG

-822 KQKVLY
+822 KQKALY

>member
-238 SISVSDPTISVFG
+238 SISVSDPAISVFG

-277 GTITGISEGDTTIS
+277 GSITGISEGDTTIS

-317 KITTTPTCTKTGVK
+317 KITTPPTCTKTGVK

-379 SKKDITEIPAS
+379 SKI
-390 GHSWNDGAITTE
+390 
-402 PTCTDEGVKTFTCN
+402 
-416 SCGKTRTEE
+416 
-425 VAALGHNYSSDWT
+425 
-438 IDTAATCSA
+438 
-447 IGSKSHHCTRCD
+447 
-459 SKKDVTEIPASG
+459 DVTEIPASG

-499 KTRTEAIAAL
+499 KTRTEAVAAL

-518 IDTAAVCETVGSKS
+518 IDTAAACETVGSKS

-539 SKKDVTEIP
+539 SKIDVTEIP

-614 CTRCDSKKDI
+614 CTRCDSKKDV

>member
-379 SKKDITEIPAS
+379 SKIDVTEIPAS
-390 GHSWNDGAITTE
+390 GHSWNDGSITTE

-425 VAALGHNYSSDWT
+425 
-438 IDTAATCSA
+438 
-447 IGSKSHHCTRCD
+447 
-459 SKKDVTEIPASG
+459 
-471 HSWNDGAITTE
+471 
-482 PTCTDEG
+482 
-489 VKTFTCNACG
+489 
-499 KTRTEAIAAL
+499 
-509 GHNYSSDWT
+509 
-518 IDTAAVCETVGSKS
+518 
-532 HHCTRCD
+532 
-539 SKKDVTEIP
+539 
-548 ASGHSWN
+548 
-555 DGAIT
+555 
-560 TEPTCTDE
+560 
-568 GVKTFTCN
+568 
-576 ACGKTRTEA
+576 

>member
-1 MKRKRKRNLYHLW
+1 MKRKRNLYHLW

-317 KITTTPTCTKTGVK
+317 KITTPPTCTKTGVK

-364 CETVGS
+364 
-370 KSHHCTRCD
+370 
-379 SKKDITEIPAS
+379 
-390 GHSWNDGAITTE
+390 
-402 PTCTDEGVKTFTCN
+402 
-416 SCGKTRTEE
+416 
-425 VAALGHNYSSDWT
+425 
-438 IDTAATCSA
+438 
-447 IGSKSHHCTRCD
+447 
-459 SKKDVTEIPASG
+459 
-471 HSWNDGAITTE
+471 
-482 PTCTDEG
+482 
-489 VKTFTCNACG
+489 
-499 KTRTEAIAAL
+499 
-509 GHNYSSDWT
+509 
-518 IDTAAVCETVGSKS
+518 CETVGSKS

-614 CTRCDSKKDI
+614 CTRCDSKKDV

-635 NNGVITKP
+635 NNGIITKP

-650 VKTYTCTVCGVTRTE
+650 VKTYTCTICGVTRTE

-734 TSVTIPTTIKIKGAT
+734 TSVIIPTTIKIKGAT

-822 KQKVLY
+822 KQKALY

>member
-1 MKRKRKRNLYHLW
+1 MKRKRNLYHLW

-238 SISVSDPTISVFG
+238 SISVSDPAISVFG

-277 GTITGISEGDTTIS
+277 GSITGISEGDTTIS

-317 KITTTPTCTKTGVK
+317 KITTPPTCTKTGVK

-379 SKKDITEIPAS
+379 SKI
-390 GHSWNDGAITTE
+390 
-402 PTCTDEGVKTFTCN
+402 
-416 SCGKTRTEE
+416 
-425 VAALGHNYSSDWT
+425 
-438 IDTAATCSA
+438 
-447 IGSKSHHCTRCD
+447 
-459 SKKDVTEIPASG
+459 DVTEIPASG

-489 VKTFTCNACG
+489 VKTFTCN
-499 KTRTEAIAAL
+499 
-509 GHNYSSDWT
+509 S
-518 IDTAAVCETVGSKS
+518 
-532 HHCTRCD
+532 
-539 SKKDVTEIP
+539 
-548 ASGHSWN
+548 
-555 DGAIT
+555 
-560 TEPTCTDE
+560 
-568 GVKTFTCN
+568 
-576 ACGKTRTEA
+576 CGKTRTEA

-614 CTRCDSKKDI
+614 CTRCDSKKDV

-650 VKTYTCTVCGVTRTE
+650 VKTYTCTICGVTRTE

-670 PMPTVTPVPT
+670 SMPTATPVPT

-734 TSVTIPTTIKIKGAT
+734 TSVIIPTTIKIKGAT

-822 KQKVLY
+822 KQKALY

>member
-1 MKRKRKRNLYHLW
+1 MKRKRNLYHLW

-132 NIAAGYGTAD
+132 NIAAGYGSAD

-238 SISVSDPTISVFG
+238 SISVSDPAISVFG

-277 GTITGISEGDTTIS
+277 GSITGISEGDTTIS

-317 KITTTPTCTKTGVK
+317 KITTPPTCTKTGVK

-390 GHSWNDGAITTE
+390 G
-402 PTCTDEGVKTFTCN
+402 
-416 SCGKTRTEE
+416 
-425 VAALGHNYSSDWT
+425 
-438 IDTAATCSA
+438 
-447 IGSKSHHCTRCD
+447 
-459 SKKDVTEIPASG
+459 
-471 HSWNDGAITTE
+471 
-482 PTCTDEG
+482 
-489 VKTFTCNACG
+489 
-499 KTRTEAIAAL
+499 
-509 GHNYSSDWT
+509 
-518 IDTAAVCETVGSKS
+518 
-532 HHCTRCD
+532 
-539 SKKDVTEIP
+539 
-548 ASGHSWN
+548 
-555 DGAIT
+555 
-560 TEPTCTDE
+560 
-568 GVKTFTCN
+568 
-576 ACGKTRTEA
+576 
-585 VAALGHNYSSDW
+585 
-597 TIDTAA
+597 
-603 ACETVGSKSHH
+603 
-614 CTRCDSKKDI
+614 
-624 TEIPAS
+624 
-630 GKHTW
+630 KHTW
-635 NNGVITKP
+635 NNGIITKP

-822 KQKVLY
+822 KQKALY

>member
-1 MKRKRKRNLYHLW
+1 MKRKRNLYHLW
-14 FCFAMLLFL
+14 ICFAMLLFL
-23 AVPFKVKAE
+23 AVPFNVKAA

-41 VQYGQTEARTILNMI
+41 VQYGQTEARTILDMI

-238 SISVSDPTISVFG
+238 SISVSDPAISVFG

-317 KITTTPTCTKTGVK
+317 KITTPPTCTKTGVK

-351 DYSSDWTIDTAAA
+351 D
-364 CETVGS
+364 
-370 KSHHCTRCD
+370 
-379 SKKDITEIPAS
+379 
-390 GHSWNDGAITTE
+390 
-402 PTCTDEGVKTFTCN
+402 
-416 SCGKTRTEE
+416 
-425 VAALGHNYSSDWT
+425 
-438 IDTAATCSA
+438 
-447 IGSKSHHCTRCD
+447 
-459 SKKDVTEIPASG
+459 
-471 HSWNDGAITTE
+471 
-482 PTCTDEG
+482 
-489 VKTFTCNACG
+489 
-499 KTRTEAIAAL
+499 
-509 GHNYSSDWT
+509 
-518 IDTAAVCETVGSKS
+518 
-532 HHCTRCD
+532 
-539 SKKDVTEIP
+539 
-548 ASGHSWN
+548 
-555 DGAIT
+555 
-560 TEPTCTDE
+560 
-568 GVKTFTCN
+568 
-576 ACGKTRTEA
+576 
-585 VAALGHNYSSDW
+585 YSSDW

-670 PMPTVTPVPT
+670 PMPTATPVPT

-695 TPSVSVGTKIT
+695 TPSVSVGTKIV
-706 DKKTGNIY
+706 DKKTGSIY
-714 KVTSSRSSSQTVAF
+714 KITSSSSSSRTVAF
-728 IGNKVK
+728 VGNKVK
-734 TSVTIPTTIKIKGAT
+734 ASVTIPTSIKIKGAT

-754 ISTNAFKNNRKLKKV
+754 ISASAFKNNRKLKKV
-769 VIGQNIVRIGKNAF
+769 VIGQNIVKIGKNAF
-783 YGCKKLTSITIK
+783 YGCKNLTSITIK

-804 GKNAFKNTSPK
+804 GKNAFKNTSQK

-822 KQKVLY
+822 KQKALY